1 MEIFWQ
7 VLQGKGEP
15 SMSTVTDSAEE
26 PLNNN
31 LSNIKMDAFIS
42 ETMAEQSVRVLQRL
56 AHARAW
62 SNTY

>member
-1 MEIFWQ
+1 
-7 VLQGKGEP
+7 
-15 SMSTVTDSAEE
+15 MSTVTDSAEE

-42 ETMAEQSVRVLQRL
+42 ETMAEQSVLVLQRL